1 MKKTIILAGM
11 LAAFAVPAFAADDC
25 ATLATKVDE
34 AMKAS
39 TVDDAT
45 KTKAK
50 EAADKAK
57 AAMDAGKADECAK
70 GYTEVLK
77 TLGM

>member
-11 LAAFAVPAFAADDC
+11 LAAFAIPAYAADDC

-34 AMKAS
+34 AIKTAA
-39 TVDDAT
+39 VDDAT

-50 EAADKAK
+50 ETADKAK
-57 AAMDAGKADECAK
+57 AAMDAGKADECAA
-70 GYTEVLK
+70 GYTEALK

>member
-1 MKKTIILAGM
+1 MKKLVLAGM
-11 LAAFAVPAFAADDC
+11 LAIFASPAFAADDC

-39 TVDDAT
+39 AVDDAT

-57 AAMDAGKADECAK
+57 AAMDAGKADECAA
-70 GYTEVLK
+70 GYSEALK